1 MALTGKQALLA
12 WVQRAVEGYPNVA
25 VRDFSASWRDGL
37 AFCAILHRYKPDL
50 LYARACVSRGNAT
63 LNWAALVVVAV
74 PRSQLIRGLRGARAC
89 SQRL

>member
-12 WVQRAVEGYPNVA
+12 WAQRATEGYAGVA

-50 LYARACVSRGNAT
+50 M
-63 LNWAALVVVAV
+63 
-74 PRSQLIRGLRGARAC
+74 
-89 SQRL
+89 

>member
-50 LYARACVSRGNAT
+50 LYARSCVSRGHAT
-63 LNWAALVVVAV
+63 LNWVALVVAV
-74 PRSQLIRGLRGARAC
+74 PRSQLSRGLRCARAF